1 MRAEDKQMGSMA
13 IEIESQME
21 NVASGEEFEWGDQDM

>member
-1 MRAEDKQMGSMA
+1 MGSMA

-21 NVASGEEFEWGDQDM
+21 NITSGEEFEWGDQDM

>member
-1 MRAEDKQMGSMA
+1 MGSMA
-13 IEIESQME
+13 TEIESQME